1 MEMALFVLAFF
12 VFLAVMSMFGW
23 VADSRENRDWRY
35 ADHPTSLGSRDL
47 GQLRP

>member
-1 MEMALFVLAFF
+1 MALFVLAFF
-12 VFLAVMSMFGW
+12 VFLAVMSMLGW

-35 ADHPTSLGSRDL
+35 AGRTSRDL

>member
-12 VFLAVMSMFGW
+12 VFLAVMSMLGW
-23 VADSRENRDWRY
+23 VADSRESRDWRF
-35 ADHPTSLGSRDL
+35 AGRSPRDL